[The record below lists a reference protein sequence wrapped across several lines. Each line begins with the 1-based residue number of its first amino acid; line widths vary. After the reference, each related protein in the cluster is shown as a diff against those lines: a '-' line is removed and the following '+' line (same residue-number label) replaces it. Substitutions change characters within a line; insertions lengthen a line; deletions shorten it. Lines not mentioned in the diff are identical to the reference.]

1 MTAAGSDACSA
12 SVQSFADALCSAVAS
27 TAARLALLGGTEE
40 GVRPYMR
47 IRRQEKAPLLLA
59 GFAGRSAR
67 ATYSGPWLR
76 LDSAFPDCQFTVEDQ
91 IAEGPMVVTR
101 WTVTGTH
108 RGNLGNIPA
117 TGRRMSVTGISW
129 SRVENGKFV
138 ESWTSWDT
146 LGMLQQ
152 LGVAEAPAQRAA

>member
-1 MTAAGSDACSA
+1 MATDNKELSRRILEEVWNQQNLDAVDEMIAANF
-12 SVQSFADALCSAVAS
+12 VQHHAQSPL
-27 TAARLALLGGTEE
+27 
-40 GVRPYMR
+40 GVRGVEEYKQFVR
-47 IRRQEKAPLLLA
+47 HHL
-59 GFAGRSAR
+59 
-67 ATYSGPWLR
+67 
-76 LDSAFPDCQFTVEDQ
+76 SAFPDCQFTVDDQ

-108 RGNLGNIPA
+108 SGNLGNIPA